1 MFYLCSYNPCN
12 APLQLCALKSTI
24 SGLVPTYYIPMQHVR
39 ATPAYVRL
47 KLTDTPATEPPW
59 TTWRIVFG
67 EGAAHYWAHKQSD
80 STLLWSPSPQKL
92 MHTTDQSS
100 AVKKCS
106 CPKSSAQISCVVPQE
121 LEPGGLPWPAS
132 ADEDQNLFT
141 HTFSWSAICN
151 LTSSDT
157 TWWGAATACKRSWG
171 PTLVCPCAFMVCNLQ
186 YLIWLPLTPRYGGLP
201 RPASAAEDETRL
213 PTRFHDLK

>member
-171 PTLVCPCAFMVCNLQ
+171 RDSPAHALSWFKIGFMDKKADFCLGG
-186 YLIWLPLTPRYGGLP
+186 GGLP
-201 RPASAAEDETRL
+201 WECLNLLEVLMLLIAFLT
-213 PTRFHDLK
+213 